1 MENLIVVQ
9 FTPEQAKEAAL
20 LNKHYTFIK
29 LLESVGVFELKS
41 GTVTI
46 SFDKFGRVGN
56 IDVNKHY
63 NIDLTPS
70 VDKL

>member
-1 MENLIVVQ
+1 MPELIVVQ

-46 SFDKFGRVGN
+46 NFDKFGRVGN
-56 IDVNKHY
+56 IDINKHF
-63 NIDLTPS
+63 NIDLTSPTN
-70 VDKL
+70 KL